1 MVAHHLLHIL
11 YTINQYAIEQ
21 FSDLLQED
29 IQDIQGQSDNQPDRE
44 VQPDEGERA
53 PITVEEVVVA
63 ISKLKNG
70 KSPGICGISAEMLKA
85 GRTVVVKWLHRIMS
99 LAWENGQ
106 VPGDWG

>member
-1 MVAHHLLHIL
+1 MMKESVIDGRHIL
-11 YTINQYAIEQ
+11 VTYCKKARVTTNQI
-21 FSDLLQED
+21 
-29 IQDIQGQSDNQPDRE
+29 GRCNQMRE
-44 VQPDEGERA
+44 REA

-70 KSPGICGISAEMLKA
+70 KSPGICGI
-85 GRTVVVKWLHRIMS
+85 RVVVKWLHRIMS